1 MALRP
6 IFLAALTA
14 MTPFLSAQTPPVA
27 PIPSVRVRTV
37 VSHPKTTG
45 KTDVISTPTITAASG
60 SEARVTIAGKPD
72 ASGKVENAMEMTV
85 TPTANVATGEITL
98 ALHIVLTNNKS
109 ETSALSDKPDK
120 KEKKRSKDGSPVA
133 HEGLPIFHSALAA
146 DGLFSLE
153 DAKGVRRWVP
163 LRRTIDG
170 WKLESYDKEKEI
182 LILTQGSARQEL
194 PLHKS
199 VVSASATE
207 INTVITVKSGEP
219 TKVGGMGG
227 VEVTITADIVR

>member
-14 MTPFLSAQTPPVA
+14 MTPFLAAQTPPGAA
-27 PIPSVRVRTV
+27 PNPSVRVRTV
-37 VSHPKTTG
+37 ISHPKTTG
-45 KTDVISTPTITAASG
+45 KTDVLNTPTITAASG
-60 SEARVTIAGKPD
+60 SEARVTVAGKPD
-72 ASGKVENAMEMTV
+72 ANGKVDNAMEMTV
-85 TPTANVATGEITL
+85 APTVNVATGEITL
-98 ALHIVLTNNKS
+98 AIHIVLNNKS
-109 ETSALSDKPDK
+109 ETSAVSDKSDK
-120 KEKKRSKDGSPVA
+120 KDKKRSKDGSPVA
-133 HEGLPIFHSALAA
+133 HEGLPLFHSALAA

-153 DAKGVRRWVP
+153 DTKGVRRWVP

-199 VVSASATE
+199 VVSASATD
-207 INTVITVKSGEP
+207 INTVITVKSGVA

>member
-27 PIPSVRVRTV
+27 PNPSVRVRTV

-60 SEARVTIAGKPD
+60 SEARVTIAGKHD
-72 ASGKVENAMEMTV
+72 ASGKIENAMEMTV
-85 TPTANVATGEITL
+85 TPTANAATGEITL
-98 ALHIVLTNNKS
+98 AVHIVLNNKS
-109 ETSALSDKPDK
+109 ETEAVAEKSDK

-153 DAKGVRRWVP
+153 DAKGIRRWVP

>member
-14 MTPFLSAQTPPVA
+14 LTPFLAAQTPPVV
-27 PIPSVRVRTV
+27 PNPSVRVRTV
-37 VSHPKTTG
+37 ISHPKTTG
-45 KTDVISTPTITAASG
+45 KTDVESMLTITAASG
-60 SEARVTIAGKPD
+60 SEARVTVAGKPD
-72 ASGKVENAMEMTV
+72 ASGKVDNAIQMTV
-85 TPTANVATGEITL
+85 TPTVNVATGEITL
-98 ALHIVLTNNKS
+98 ALHIVLNNKS
-109 ETSALSDKPDK
+109 ETSALSDKSDK
-120 KEKKRSKDGSPVA
+120 KEKKPRKDGSPVA

-199 VVSASATE
+199 VVSASATD
-207 INTVITVKSGEP
+207 INTVITVKPGEA